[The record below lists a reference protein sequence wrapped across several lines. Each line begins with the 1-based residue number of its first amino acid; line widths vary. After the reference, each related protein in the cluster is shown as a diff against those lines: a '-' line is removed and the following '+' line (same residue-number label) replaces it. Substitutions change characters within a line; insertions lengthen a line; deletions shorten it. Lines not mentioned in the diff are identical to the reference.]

1 MAAKNLTKP
10 KVNLQFELSSSG
22 ITRLVKAE
30 ASCEEMVMVDEQ
42 VEVDDEDD
50 NNNTITINATGD
62 AKVDDA
68 DGKEAED
75 DAAADKEAEKTET
88 KEDETKAE
96 EKDSESTEEKA
107 ESESTEKDDKAEED
121 SKAGDDKSETKDDK
135 TKKDDKAKKE
145 KKPKKKKKFIT
156 VQKEKKKVHKRALTI
171 ITYHVGRIQ
180 PYSKDIS
187 EESVSKLKELAAKDQ
202 ALKEL
207 EETKNKVESY
217 IYYIKNKLSDNEEE
231 VSKVS
236 TEEQRTALYELA
248 SGTEDWLYED
258 GYDADLETFQKKY
271 EELYTPADGEIF
283 FRMTE
288 ATARPQAILSL
299 QTKLTKVKEL
309 MAKWKES
316 MPQVTE
322 DEISDVLGKTSKI
335 EEWIV
340 EVEEKQSKLA
350 SHEMP
355 AFNSTEVPLQTK
367 SLNTLISKLS
377 RRPKPKPKKEKK
389 NETKDDAKN
398 ETGDDAAKDTEGD
411 KKDEGES
418 NTEDKKEKDES
429 GEGKDEK
436 QESSTADDGADDSDS
451 DDPEL

>member
-1 MAAKNLTKP
+1 MIKLKKIRKLVMTNPKLRMTKLKKMTKP
-10 KVNLQFELSSSG
+10 K
-22 ITRLVKAE
+22 RR
-30 ASCEEMVMVDEQ
+30 
-42 VEVDDEDD
+42 
-50 NNNTITINATGD
+50 
-62 AKVDDA
+62 
-68 DGKEAED
+68 
-75 DAAADKEAEKTET
+75 
-88 KEDETKAE
+88 
-96 EKDSESTEEKA
+96 
-107 ESESTEKDDKAEED
+107 
-121 SKAGDDKSETKDDK
+121 
-135 TKKDDKAKKE
+135 

-389 NETKDDAKN
+389 NETKDD
-398 ETGDDAAKDTEGD
+398 

-418 NTEDKKEKDES
+418 NAEDKKEKDES